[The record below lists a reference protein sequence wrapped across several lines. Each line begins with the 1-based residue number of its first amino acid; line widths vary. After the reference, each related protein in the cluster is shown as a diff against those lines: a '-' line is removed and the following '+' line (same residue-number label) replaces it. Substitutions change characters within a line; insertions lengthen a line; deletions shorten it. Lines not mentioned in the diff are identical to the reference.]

1 MITRSRFATLPLAV
15 TLLGVVLVGCG
26 GDDPSG
32 PGDFPD
38 VRGDWIGQYSVLACT
53 QLSGT
58 DPLFCDDIFY
68 VGRSLG
74 LGLTLSQSSARV
86 NGVAQQGQLSG
97 GVVGNVDEFGVLVLS
112 GDIGVG
118 ADATTTI
125 EEWETLLV
133 GDSLVGSWVF
143 EVADNTGSDFGV
155 AMVQADVTLID
166 LDVPSYVGCPV
177 QSELAHTDEVVGT
190 LEAGDCQLDDESYYE
205 VYMIDMVGGDQVEF
219 RMGSLDFEPALLI
232 VDLQER
238 IVGCSLP
245 VQSEVCNRNSP
256 DSVATIGLEAV
267 VGETWLV
274 IANAF
279 RALDVGDYT
288 LTTQALGG
296 ANSVADLNL
305 QAVPYGVRYGMA
317 LDAPADVLP
326 VAGSTREA
334 LMRKFTSQSRGS
346 WSVKLGKSGQER

>member
-1 MITRSRFATLPLAV
+1 M
-15 TLLGVVLVGCG
+15 LLGIVLVGCG

-38 VRGDWIGQYSVLACT
+38 VRGDWVGQYSVLGCA

-58 DPLFCDDIFY
+58 DPFFCDDIFY
-68 VGRSLG
+68 TGRSLG
-74 LGLTLSQSSARV
+74 LGVTLSQSSSRV

-97 GVVGNVDEFGVLVLS
+97 GVEGNVDEFGVLVLS
-112 GDIGVG
+112 GELGVG

-125 EEWETLLV
+125 EEWEMLLV

-143 EVADNTGSDFGV
+143 EVQDNTGSDFGSARV
-155 AMVQADVTLID
+155 EADVTLVD
-166 LDVPSYVGCPV
+166 PDVPNYVGCPA

-205 VYMIDMVGGDQVEF
+205 VYLIDMVTGDQVEF
-219 RMGSLDFEPALLI
+219 RMSSPDFEPALLI
-232 VDLQER
+232 VDLEER

-245 VQSEVCNRNSP
+245 VPSQVCNRNAP

-279 RALDVGDYT
+279 RAVDVGGFT
-288 LTTQALGG
+288 LTTTALGG
-296 ANSVADLNL
+296 ASSVADFSL
-305 QAVPYGVRYGMA
+305 QAAPYSARYGMA
-317 LDAPADVLP
+317 LDSPADALP
-326 VAGSTREA
+326 VAGSAREA
-334 LMRKFTSQSRGS
+334 LLQRFTSQRRGS